1 MRSRRF
7 ARYRPPIIIMR
18 DGILMPGMA
27 MPKLG
32 PPPADPHPN
41 RRVQSMREA
50 WDLRFIAWEG
60 IRGRR
65 RHLCEKGGGYHV
77 GGGN

>member
-1 MRSRRF
+1 
-7 ARYRPPIIIMR
+7 MR

-27 MPKLG
+27 MPQLG
-32 PPPADPHPN
+32 QPPADPHPN
-41 RRVQSMREA
+41 PRVQSMREA

-60 IRGRR
+60 VWRGRR
-65 RHLCEKGGGYHV
+65 HCREKGGGYQV